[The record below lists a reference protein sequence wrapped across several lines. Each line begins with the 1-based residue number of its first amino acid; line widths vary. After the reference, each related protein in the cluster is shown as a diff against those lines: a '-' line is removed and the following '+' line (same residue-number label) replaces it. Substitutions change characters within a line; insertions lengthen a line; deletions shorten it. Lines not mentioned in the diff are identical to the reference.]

1 MSEVVTMTVPI
12 IGLAE
17 LLQTVVALSLVQSSA
32 ESFETQDGTTHSV
45 DLVLSD
51 EAGTRVGVKID
62 AKSGEATFITHDER
76 DRRGSAL
83 IGRIAQR
90 HAYSRVMEELKR
102 KGYQIAREEK
112 ERDGSIK
119 LVAQRWR

>member
-1 MSEVVTMTVPI
+1 MSEVVTLTIPI

-17 LLQTVVALSLVQSSA
+17 LLQTVAALSLIETAA
-32 ESFETQDGTTHSV
+32 ESFETEDGKKHKV
-45 DLVLSD
+45 DLVVSD
-51 EAGTRVGVKID
+51 DAGTRIGVKID
-62 AKSGEATFITHDER
+62 QKSGEATLIAHDADD
-76 DRRGSAL
+76 DRTTAL

-102 KGYQIAREEK
+102 KGYQIAHEEK
-112 ERDGSIK
+112 RKDGSIK